1 MLYKIYDIFQKYVNT
16 FTRYLNWCDYFKVLA
31 THEGKKKAKDEGLV
45 ITSAS
50 LLI

>member
-31 THEGKKKAKDEGLV
+31 THV
-45 ITSAS
+45 AS
-50 LLI
+50 GSPYSESNNGQQN